1 MRIHALQH
9 VDFEGLGHIGAWI
22 EKQGHPL
29 TLTRLFAG
37 EPLPRLE
44 DFDRLVIM
52 GGPMNIYEDD
62 RYPWLAAE
70 RALIRA
76 AVEAGK
82 SAIGICLGA
91 QLLADALGSKVYAG
105 ANKEIGWWPIRLTGL
120 TGDKKDAGL
129 LAGLAESPT
138 VFHWHGDTF
147 DLPQGAVHLA
157 ESEGCRSQAFVFDN
171 RILGLQFHLE
181 STPDTVRAILAHCGH
196 ELIPARYVQSE
207 AEILASDP
215 ALFAHIN
222 RMLETL
228 LNRLA

>member
-62 RYPWLAAE
+62 RYPWLAEE

-91 QLLADALGSKVYAG
+91 QLLAEALESKVYAG
-105 ANKEIGWWPIRLTGL
+105 ANKEIGWWPIRLTGPA
-120 TGDKKDAGL
+120 GDGKDAGL
-129 LAGLAESPT
+129 LAGLPAQPT

>member
-22 EKQGHPL
+22 ENQGHPL

-37 EPLPRLE
+37 DPLPRLE
-44 DFDRLVIM
+44 AFDRLVIM

-82 SAIGICLGA
+82 SAVGVCLGA
-91 QLLADALGSKVYAG
+91 QLLADALGSKVFAG
-105 ANKEIGWWPIRLTGL
+105 ANKEIGWWPVRLLGNAQ
-120 TGDKKDAGL
+120 DAGL
-129 LAGLAESPT
+129 LAGLPEQPT

-147 DLPQGAVHLA
+147 DVPPGAVQLA
-157 ESEGCRSQAFVFDN
+157 ESEGCRSQAFVYDN
-171 RILGLQFHLE
+171 RVLGLQFHLE
-181 STPDTVRAILAHCGH
+181 STPDTVRSILAHCGH
-196 ELIPARYVQSE
+196 ELVPARYVQSE
-207 AEILASDP
+207 AEILAADP
-215 ALFAHIN
+215 ALFADVN

>member
-9 VDFEGLGHIGAWI
+9 VDFEELGHIGAWI
-22 EKQGHPL
+22 ENQGHPL

-37 EPLPRLE
+37 DPLPRLE
-44 DFDRLVIM
+44 AFDRLVIM

-62 RYPWLAAE
+62 RYPWLAEE

-91 QLLADALGSKVYAG
+91 QLLADALGSRVYAG
-105 ANKEIGWWPIRLTGL
+105 ANKEIGWWPIKLTGL
-120 TGDKKDAGL
+120 TGAMKDAGL
-129 LAGLAESPT
+129 LAGLPEQPT

-215 ALFAHIN
+215 TLFAHIN